1 MARARIVSSKTKKP
15 TPGLMERSI
24 RELRTTVESLRQ
36 MLESYLPGGDTP
48 APKKRRAAGSTKK
61 AKTAT
66 KATTKRAAASTK
78 TTANKAPAESASKP
92 PSRTGAKK
100 PARTPRAKSAKAKAA
115 K

>member
-1 MARARIVSSKTKKP
+1 MARARIVSAKTKKP

-24 RELRTTVESLRQ
+24 RELRTTVESLRH

-92 PSRTGAKK
+92 ASKPPSRTGAKK
-100 PARTPRAKSAKAKAA
+100 PARTPRAK
-115 K
+115 